1 MGNILLGSETIR
13 VDNLELFNDYEDSNI
28 STGQESGYGKVRG
41 PSMDQVEG
49 PQSKYKYNK
58 LFF

>member
-1 MGNILLGSETIR
+1 MGNILLGSETIG
-13 VDNLELFNDYEDSNI
+13 VDNFELFNDYEDSNI
-28 STGQESGYGKVRG
+28 STDQESVYGKVRG

>member
-13 VDNLELFNDYEDSNI
+13 VDNFELFNDYEDSNI
-28 STGQESGYGKVRG
+28 STDQESRYGKVRG

>member
-13 VDNLELFNDYEDSNI
+13 VDNFELFNDYEDSNI